1 MFSVIIHEKGGQ
13 PRQQEFTKNE
23 LTIGRVQN
31 NDIILPKQNV
41 SKRHSRIVVKDG
53 KFIIVDLK
61 STNGTYVNGRKIA
74 SPMVI
79 KSTDKIYIGDFILSI
94 EPAGGEAG
102 APPPPPATGG
112 RPPRQGPLAP
122 N

>member
-1 MFSVIIHEKGGQ
+1 MFAVIIHEKGGQ
-13 PRQQEFTKNE
+13 PRRQEFAKSE
-23 LTIGRVQN
+23 VTIGRVQG

-41 SKRHSRIVVKDG
+41 SKRHSRVVVKDG

-79 KSTDKIYIGDFILSI
+79 KQTVPG
-94 EPAGGEAG
+94 
-102 APPPPPATGG
+102 
-112 RPPRQGPLAP
+112 
-122 N
+122 